1 MQKKFYE
8 LVEKVVME
16 KGLCLYDMDYFPGSG
31 ELRVFIYSSETKTA
45 QIEDCMAIDRALT
58 PYIDSLDWMPEK
70 LTLEVSSP
78 GIYRSLKSIEH
89 FDLAVGELVCLNLN
103 AAGKKEVELKNKKLV
118 GELFSYDN
126 KGIEVDFE
134 GRKLKLPYEYLKS
147 ANVEAK
153 I

>member
-1 MQKKFYE
+1 
-8 LVEKVVME
+8 ME
-16 KGLCLYDMDYFPGSG
+16 
-31 ELRVFIYSSETKTA
+31 
-45 QIEDCMAIDRALT
+45 IDRALT

-78 GIYRSLKSIEH
+78 GIYRSLRSIEH
-89 FDLAVGELVCLNLN
+89 FGLAVGELVCLSLN
-103 AAGKKEVELKNKKLV
+103 ATGKKEVELKNKKLV

-126 KGIEVDFE
+126 EGIEVDFE
-134 GRKLKLPYEYLKS
+134 GSKLKLPYEYLKS